1 MALIEEYNKTGN
13 WLFKYRSYLPLIF
26 FILATAVVILDKNVF
41 ADFSNI
47 YFSIICVSI
56 SLAGQVIRALT
67 IGYTPKATSGRNT
80 KQQVADV
87 LNTKGLYSTLR
98 HPLYLGNFFMWIGI
112 VVYVGNVWFIIS
124 CILLFWIYY
133 ERIMFAEEFFLRNK
147 FKEEYIKWAEKI
159 PPFLPRFK
167 HYKETGF
174 AFSMRNVLKREYHG
188 FFAIFISFSYINFIK
203 NYIENKIIYLDTF
216 WQISLGFSL
225 IVFITLRILRK
236 NTNILNVEGR

>member
-13 WLFKYRSYLPLIF
+13 YLFKYRSYLPLIL
-26 FILATAVVILDKNVF
+26 FILATIVVVLDKNVF
-41 ADFSNI
+41 TDFSNI
-47 YFSIICVSI
+47 YFSIICVII
-56 SLAGQVIRALT
+56 SLTGQVIRALT

-87 LNTKGLYSTLR
+87 LNTKGIYSTLR

-112 VVYVGNVWFIIS
+112 IVYVGNVWFIIA
-124 CILLFWIYY
+124 CILLFWLYY

-159 PPFLPRFK
+159 PSFLPRFK
-167 HYKETGF
+167 HYKKTDF
-174 AFSMRNVLKREYHG
+174 AFSIKNVLKREYNG

-203 NYIENKIIYLDTF
+203 NYFENKIIYLDTF
-216 WQISLGFSL
+216 WQISLGFSF
-225 IVFITLRILRK
+225 IVFITLRILKK
-236 NTNILNVEGR
+236 NTNILNVKGR

>member
-1 MALIEEYNKTGN
+1 MSLIEEYNKTGN

-26 FILATAVVILDKNVF
+26 FIMATAVVILDKKF
-41 ADFSNI
+41 FTDFSNI
-47 YFSIICVSI
+47 YFSIICVII
-56 SLAGQVIRALT
+56 SLAGQAIRAFT

-87 LNTKGLYSTLR
+87 LNTKGIYSTLR

-124 CILLFWIYY
+124 CILLFWLYY

-147 FKEEYIKWAEKI
+147 FKEEYIKWAEKT
-159 PPFLPRFK
+159 PLFLPRFK
-167 HYKETGF
+167 HYKKTDF
-174 AFSMRNVLKREYHG
+174 AFSMRNVLKREYSG

-203 NYIENKIIYLDTF
+203 NYFEKKIIYLDTF

-225 IVFITLRILRK
+225 IVYITLRILRK